1 MALRFTY
8 SQECCFCSKRFK
20 TLSAVEK
27 HVEVKHSDQ
36 DDDSAQRI
44 RFLDNEERVVA
55 IPEIQPMDRTTEDFK
70 EGYIQWLAG
79 LTEQMNASLHPC
91 LRGWYRQC

>member
-1 MALRFTY
+1 MASRFTY

-27 HVEVKHSDQ
+27 HVETKHCDQ
-36 DDDSAQRI
+36 DDSTQRI

-55 IPEIQPMDRTTEDFK
+55 IPVIQTMDRSTEEFK
-70 EGYIQWLAG
+70 EGYLQWLAG
-79 LTEQMNASLHPC
+79 LTTQINASLHPC
-91 LRGWYRQC
+91 LKGWYRQCE